1 MVLNIYTLYS
11 RVIVGY
17 SNSSSSSRVTT
28 TTDGSCIWC
37 SAPQKRCEV
46 IAPLTAA
53 VAVAAAVCI
62 DVADFLPKRPSYFC
76 VCVCL
81 CALVRVSISHAEGS
95 EYYYF
100 DLLHPPAI
108 DECSGLSLF
117 RAVRRT
123 RHVIIPPQ
131 HHRNDGG
138 WNEISK
144 TLQKP
149 LFFFRT
155 SFPPKKIS
163 LYPSPRV
170 ATVKLSASRSSSRP
184 DTAADTRTPGEV
196 VSQYSC
202 PDRLVLVLLCTSSY
216 LRHVGIL

>member
-1 MVLNIYTLYS
+1 MEYMYVIQQSYS
-11 RVIVGY
+11 QLKQQQQQQGDDDD
-17 SNSSSSSRVTT
+17 
-28 TTDGSCIWC
+28 DGSCIWC

-46 IAPLTAA
+46 IALVTVA
-53 VAVAAAVCI
+53 VAVAVAVCI
-62 DVADFLPKRPSYFC
+62 DVADFLPKRSSYFSVC

-81 CALVRVSISHAEGS
+81 CALVRASISRVEGR

-100 DLLHPPAI
+100 DLLHPPAF

-131 HHRNDGG
+131 H

-144 TLQKP
+144 TLQKK
-149 LFFFRT
+149 FFFSYFISSR
-155 SFPPKKIS
+155 KIS
-163 LYPSPRV
+163 LYPRPRV
-170 ATVKLSASRSSSRP
+170 ATVKSSASPSSSRP

-196 VSQYSC
+196 VSRYSC
-202 PDRLVLVLLCTSSY
+202 PDRLVQVLLCMSAY
-216 LRHVGIL
+216 MRHVGIL